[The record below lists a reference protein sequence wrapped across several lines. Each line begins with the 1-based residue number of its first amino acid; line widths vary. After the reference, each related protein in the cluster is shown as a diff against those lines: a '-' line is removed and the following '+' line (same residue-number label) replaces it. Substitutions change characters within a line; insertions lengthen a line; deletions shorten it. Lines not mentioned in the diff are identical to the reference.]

1 MDPLTKA
8 YLKIIEESTPGVVD
22 SDIQI
27 NKTFGKKEN
36 EKNTSPAIGGPEEVE
51 GVEKP
56 EEADEH
62 LSVSGEPSELKG
74 EESLTLKKE
83 AKNPFDALYSK
94 ILSEDAFDFSTED
107 NTLTPESDFGGP
119 DGIGGSSEDL
129 GGEMGEEGEEE
140 SFEEGE
146 EESLEDIVS
155 QLRDL
160 LGKLEAHVGLEE
172 GEEESLEDMDEFPED
187 SREEGSDESSE
198 EGEEDLSEES
208 VEAEELGHALV
219 DQEKLEAGLTK
230 KTSNCVKGAVPV
242 TKKSATVEK
251 GKKVTG
257 KPENHSTEG
266 GVSKLTGKDNKVT
279 AVQVGK
285 ELFNQG

>member
-1 MDPLTKA
+1 MDPLTNA
-8 YLKIIEESTPGVVD
+8 YLKVIEESAGVVD
-22 SDIQI
+22 SDVQI

-36 EKNTSPAIGGPEEVE
+36 EKNTSPAIGGPEEVD

-62 LSVSGEPSELKG
+62 LSVSSEPSELKG

-107 NTLTPESDFGGP
+107 NTLTPDSDFGGP
-119 DGIGGSSEDL
+119 EGIGSMGGEESED
-129 GGEMGEEGEEE
+129 EFGEEE
-140 SFEEGE
+140 TESEET
-146 EESLEDIVS
+146 ESLEDLVS
-155 QLRDL
+155 QLREL
-160 LGKLEAHVGLEE
+160 LGKLESYAGV
-172 GEEESLEDMDEFPED
+172 GEEESEEDFGDEFPED
-187 SREEGSDESSE
+187 SREEG
-198 EGEEDLSEES
+198 EEDSTDEDEDLKEEA
-208 VEAEELGHALV
+208 VEADELGHALV
-219 DQEKLEAGLTK
+219 DQEKLESGLTK
-230 KTSNCVKGAVPV
+230 KSSNCVKGAVPV

-251 GKKVTG
+251 GKKATG

-266 GVSKLTGKDNKVT
+266 GVSKLTGKDNKVS

>member
-1 MDPLTKA
+1 MDPLTNA
-8 YLKIIEESTPGVVD
+8 YLKVIEESAGVVD
-22 SDIQI
+22 SDVQI

-36 EKNTSPAIGGPEEVE
+36 EKNTSPAIGGPEEVD
-51 GVEKP
+51 GIEKP
-56 EEADEH
+56 EEAEEH
-62 LSVSGEPSELKG
+62 LSVGEGKPSQLKG

-107 NTLTPESDFGGP
+107 NSLTPESDFGGP
-119 DGIGGSSEDL
+119 DGIGSMGGEESEDEL
-129 GGEMGEEGEEE
+129 GLEDEMESEEE
-140 SFEEGE
+140 T
-146 EESLEDIVS
+146 ESLEDLVS

-160 LGKLEAHVGLEE
+160 LGKLEDFAGI
-172 GEEESLEDMDEFPED
+172 GEEESEEELGEEFPED
-187 SREEGSDESSE
+187 SREDG
-198 EGEEDLSEES
+198 GEESTDEDEDLNEES

-219 DQEKLEAGLTK
+219 DQEKLESGLTK
-230 KTSNCVKGAVPV
+230 KGSNCVKGAVPV
-242 TKKSATVEK
+242 TKKGATVEK

-266 GVSKLTGKDNKVT
+266 GVSKLTGKDNKVS